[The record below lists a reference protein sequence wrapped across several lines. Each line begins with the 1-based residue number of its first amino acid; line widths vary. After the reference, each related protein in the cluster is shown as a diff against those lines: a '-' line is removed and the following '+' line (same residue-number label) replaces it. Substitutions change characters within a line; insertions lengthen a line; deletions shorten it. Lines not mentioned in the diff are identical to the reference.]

1 MINECEICKAWRE
14 DSPSAPVRPIHWPLC
29 SVSDPYATLSL
40 RTKREIGTQ
49 MTTITAIG
57 IRTPQGIVEFIDE
70 CVICGEVREIVHNGF
85 CDLCV

>member
-1 MINECEICKAWRE
+1 
-14 DSPSAPVRPIHWPLC
+14 
-29 SVSDPYATLSL
+29 
-40 RTKREIGTQ
+40 

-70 CVICGEVREIVHNGF
+70 CVICGEIREIVHHGF